1 MQTAYGCLLIHGL
14 GGGVHEVEPLIKP
27 LEAKGFVVAAPK
39 LKGHGGDMKDLKAS
53 DYKQW
58 IFSAET
64 ALLKLVQQCKKIFI
78 VGQGM
83 GGLIAIELATR
94 YNIAA
99 LACINTPAYS
109 RFIIGNVLRGG
120 GRLPWATVKNLRA
133 LLAKVKPLMPRIK
146 IPVKIAQSEDDN
158 TSRRASAAY
167 LMKHIPSIV
176 KQPSYYK
183 GAGHSIM
190 LSSQQDALVQDVI
203 NFFAMLEKVEL
214 QANP

>member
-1 MQTAYGCLLIHGL
+1 MQSSYGCLLIHGL
-14 GGGVHEVEPLIKP
+14 GGGVHEVEPLVQP
-27 LEAKGFVVAAPK
+27 LEAKGYIVAIPK
-39 LKGHGGDMKDLKAS
+39 LKGHSGDVKDLKSS

-64 ALLKLVQQCKKIFI
+64 ALLKLIQQCKKIFI

-99 LACINTPAYS
+99 LVCINTPAYS
-109 RFIIGNVLRGG
+109 RFIISKVLTGG
-120 GRLPWATVKNLRA
+120 GKLPWATIKNLRA
-133 LLAKVKPLMPRIK
+133 LLAKVKPLMQRIK

-158 TSRRASAAY
+158 TSRNASAAY
-167 LMKHIPSIV
+167 LMKHIHSVV
-176 KQPSYYK
+176 KQPSYYS

-190 LSSQQDALVQDVI
+190 LSNQQDALVQDVI
-203 NFFAMLEKVEL
+203 GFFDMLEKVKMP
-214 QANP
+214 ADS